1 MAGGAENKTNDATH
15 TKRAP
20 KLPSSPQ
27 EMKREGREGSPL
39 RFCTIYLEPRAD
51 GNAGFTRH
59 THPPTALQECLKLQ
73 LPFSSVLI
81 SDEAG
86 EPLE

>member
-1 MAGGAENKTNDATH
+1 MAAGAENKTNHATH

-20 KLPSSPQ
+20 KLASSPQ

-59 THPPTALQECLKLQ
+59 THPPLLCK
-73 LPFSSVLI
+73 SVLNF
-81 SDEAG
+81 SFR
-86 EPLE
+86 LVQC